1 MNYLY
6 MLVGVPGSG
15 KSTWAKQQKWSNS
28 PNPCSYI
35 STDKHIDRWAE
46 ELGRDYTDVFS
57 TFMPAAVELM
67 TCEVIYARENNQ
79 DIIWDQTST
88 TVKSRSK
95 KFAMLPDY
103 YAIAV
108 VFPTPDR
115 LELNERLK
123 LRVGKVIPVDVIDNM
138 IQGYEPPTL
147 KEGFK
152 EIWTWKET
160 TRAPMFNQGHRH
172 PILSFDIVKG

>member
-15 KSTWAKQQKWSNS
+15 KSSWANSQKWAKD
-28 PNPCSYI
+28 CCHI
-35 STDKHIDRWAE
+35 STDKHIENWAG
-46 ELGRDYTDVFS
+46 ELGRDYTEIFS

-67 TCEVIYARENNQ
+67 TAEVIYARENKK

-88 TVKSRSK
+88 TVRSRSK
-95 KFAMLPDY
+95 KLTMLPDY

-115 LELNERLK
+115 EELDARLK
-123 LRVGKVIPVDVIDNM
+123 LRSGKVIPVDVIDNM
-138 IQGYEPPTL
+138 IQGYEPPQL
-147 KEGFK
+147 EEGFK
-152 EIWTWKET
+152 EIWTWNET

>member
-15 KSTWAKQQKWSNS
+15 KSSWTQNQKWAYN
-28 PNPCSYI
+28 CSHI
-35 STDKHIDRWAE
+35 STDKHIENWAE
-46 ELGRDYTDVFS
+46 ELSGNYSDIFS

-67 TCEVIYARENNQ
+67 TAEVIYARENKQ

-95 KFAMLPDY
+95 KLTMLPDY

-115 LELNERLK
+115 EELNQRLN
-123 LRVGKVIPVDVIDNM
+123 LRAGKVIPVDVIDNM
-138 IQGYEPPTL
+138 IQGYEPPTIQ
-147 KEGFK
+147 EGFK
-152 EIWTWKET
+152 EIWTWNET

>member
-15 KSTWAKQQKWSNS
+15 KSSWANSQKWSN
-28 PNPCSYI
+28 NYGCSYI
-35 STDKHIDRWAE
+35 STDKHIEKWAG
-46 ELGRDYTDVFS
+46 ELGRDYTEIFS

-67 TCEVIYARENNQ
+67 AAEVIYARENNQ

-95 KFAMLPDY
+95 KFDMLPDY

-108 VFPTPDR
+108 VFPTPGR
-115 LELNERLK
+115 LELDSRLS
-123 LRVGKVIPVDVIDNM
+123 LRSGKVIPVDVIDNM
-138 IQGYEPPTL
+138 IQGYEPPTIQ
-147 KEGFK
+147 EGFK

-160 TRAPMFNQGHRH
+160 TRAAMFNQGHRH

>member
-15 KSTWAKQQKWSNS
+15 KSTWAKHQKWS
-28 PNPCSYI
+28 NPCSYI

-46 ELGRDYTDVFS
+46 ELGRDYTEIFS

-67 TCEVIYARENNQ
+67 AAEVIYARENNQ

-95 KFAMLPDY
+95 KFDMLPDY

-108 VFPTPDR
+108 VFPTPGR
-115 LELNERLK
+115 LELDSRLS
-123 LRVGKVIPVDVIDNM
+123 LRSGKVIPVDVIDNM
-138 IQGYEPPTL
+138 IQGYEPPTIQ
-147 KEGFK
+147 EGFK

-160 TRAPMFNQGHRH
+160 TRAAMFNQGHRH

>member
-1 MNYLY
+1 MSYLY

-15 KSTWAKQQKWSNS
+15 KSSWAQNQKWASE
-28 PNPCSYI
+28 CAYI
-35 STDKHIDRWAE
+35 STDKHIEKWAG
-46 ELGRDYTDVFS
+46 ELYREYSDIFS

-67 TCEVIYARENNQ
+67 AAEVIYARENNQ

-88 TVKSRSK
+88 TLQSRSR
-95 KFAMLPDY
+95 KFNMLPDY

-115 LELNERLK
+115 LELNSRLS
-123 LRVGKVIPVDVIDNM
+123 LRGGKVIPEDVIDNM
-138 IQGYEPPTL
+138 IQGYEPPKL
-147 KEGFK
+147 EEGFN